1 MSGGTRGGKSGGSG
15 KKSGT
20 TRKRPTAGNKA
31 GATGK
36 RTLSTRVKS
45 AKGRRISSTRWL
57 QRQLNDPYV
66 EAAREEGLR
75 SRAAFKLIQINEK
88 HRLLNPGDVVVDL
101 GAAPGGWSTLAAD
114 WVNAVEGSG
123 KGKGH
128 VVAIDLV
135 EIEPIAGVTFLQ
147 LDFMDDNA
155 PEKIRKALDGRP
167 VNAVISDMA
176 AASTGH
182 KQTDHLRI
190 IGLCE
195 AAVEF
200 AREVL
205 APDGLFLAKVL
216 QGGTTRDLLA
226 DMKRDFAKIRHL
238 KPDAS
243 RADSSELF
251 VLATGFRGAEPANG
265 GEE

>member
-1 MSGGTRGGKSGGSG
+1 MTGRRGGGKSGGSG
-15 KKSGT
+15 T
-20 TRKRPTAGNKA
+20 TRGRKTAGNKA

-36 RTLSTRVKS
+36 RTLATRVKS

-75 SRAAFKLIQINEK
+75 SRAAFKLMQINEK
-88 HRLLNPGDVVVDL
+88 HRLMKPGDCVVDL
-101 GAAPGGWSTLAAD
+101 GAAPGGWATLSAK
-114 WVNAVEGSG
+114 WVQSVEGNG
-123 KGKGH
+123 K
-128 VVAIDLV
+128 VVALDLV
-135 EIEPIAGVTFLQ
+135 EIEQINGVTLLQ
-147 LDFMDDNA
+147 MDFMADDA
-155 PEKIRKALDGRP
+155 PDKLRDALEGRT

-176 AASTGH
+176 APSTGH

-195 AAVEF
+195 AALEF

-205 APDGLFLAKVL
+205 APNGVFLAKVL
-216 QGGTTRDLLA
+216 QGGTTNDLLMN
-226 DMKRDFAKIRHL
+226 MKRDFTKVRHL
-238 KPDAS
+238 KPEAS

-251 VLATGFRGAEPANG
+251 VLATGFRGNAD
-265 GEE
+265 